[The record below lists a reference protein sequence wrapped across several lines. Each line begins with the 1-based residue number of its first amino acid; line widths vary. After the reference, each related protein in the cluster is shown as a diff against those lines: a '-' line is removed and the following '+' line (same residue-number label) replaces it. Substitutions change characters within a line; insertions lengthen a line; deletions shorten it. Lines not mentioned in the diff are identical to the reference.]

1 MQINTASLM
10 LAATF
15 VALGGCAKTE
25 SARSDSTM
33 PSASNSVVAT
43 IDTAPTVTTAGY
55 GPLLIG
61 MTVANAAAALHS
73 PTPPTAGLDTSCA
86 YIKLGGV
93 PAGLRIM
100 VTHGTVARIEID
112 SASIRTGLGVV
123 VGDPESRVRD
133 LYGSRL
139 TVQPHKYD
147 PNGRYLIVHSSA
159 PSDSTHEIVFE
170 TNGDVVTKYR
180 AGRVPEVEWVEGC
193 G

>member
-1 MQINTASLM
+1 
-10 LAATF
+10 
-15 VALGGCAKTE
+15 
-25 SARSDSTM
+25 
-33 PSASNSVVAT
+33 
-43 IDTAPTVTTAGY
+43 
-55 GPLLIG
+55 
-61 MTVANAAAALHS
+61 
-73 PTPPTAGLDTSCA
+73 
-86 YIKLGGV
+86 
-93 PAGLRIM
+93 M